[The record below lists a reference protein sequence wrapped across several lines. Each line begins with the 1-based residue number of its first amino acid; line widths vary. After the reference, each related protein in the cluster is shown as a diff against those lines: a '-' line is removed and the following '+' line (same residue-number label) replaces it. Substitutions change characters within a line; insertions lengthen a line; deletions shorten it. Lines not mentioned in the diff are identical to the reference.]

1 MQSNSADPSKSLP
14 FLGII
19 TKKGENSMKV
29 KIIKRYQNRKLYD
42 TDESAYVTLDEI
54 ARMIKAGETIKVIDN
69 RTKNDITASTFTQ
82 LLYESEK
89 KVKHQPSVEL
99 LTEIIKQGDGSF
111 SGYIRLFKQD
121 AETAV
126 SAGTTKVAQSAQ
138 SLAAS
143 INH

>member
-1 MQSNSADPSKSLP
+1 
-14 FLGII
+14 
-19 TKKGENSMKV
+19 MKV

-54 ARMIKAGETIKVIDN
+54 AKMIKNGDTIKVVDN

-99 LTEIIKQGDGSF
+99 LTEIIKQGDSSF
-111 SGYIRLFKQD
+111 SGYIRLLKQD
-121 AETAV
+121 LEAGSTGSAARTAQ
-126 SAGTTKVAQSAQ
+126 TAQSM
-138 SLAAS
+138 AAA